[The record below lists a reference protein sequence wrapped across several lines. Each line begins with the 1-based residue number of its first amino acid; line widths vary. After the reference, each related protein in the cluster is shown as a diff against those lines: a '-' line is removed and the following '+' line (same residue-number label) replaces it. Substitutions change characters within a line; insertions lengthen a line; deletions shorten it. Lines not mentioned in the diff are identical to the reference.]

1 MKVGQDA
8 NPFANAVPIAVH
20 LITNCFI
27 IIIFHGMVPAPRARS
42 GSFGHP
48 GKICRQIYRSLTM
61 NRHSAGMR
69 IQGANGTALAAR
81 KAPARQGGAGS
92 FTLPD
97 SAPAESAT
105 ASHLRAVG
113 TIDALMALQGYDD
126 PAERRRRSVRHGR
139 TTLDALDQ
147 LKLGLLDG
155 TIEPAMLYRL
165 KALSGSFSERSG
177 DPGLDAVMD
186 EIQLRVEVELAKANV
201 R

>member
-1 MKVGQDA
+1 MSSG
-8 NPFANAVPIAVH
+8 FLRSANATIPLQRI
-20 LITNCFI
+20 
-27 IIIFHGMVPAPRARS
+27 PASLWRR
-42 GSFGHP
+42 GSFGRG
-48 GKICRQIYRSLTM
+48 GKICREVYRSLTI
-61 NRHSAGMR
+61 NGQSSGMR

-81 KAPARQGGAGS
+81 SAPARQSAAGS
-92 FTLPD
+92 FALPD
-97 SAPAESAT
+97 STPAETAT

-139 TTLDALDQ
+139 TALDALDQ
-147 LKLGLLDG
+147 LKIGLLDG

-165 KALSGSFSERSG
+165 KALSGGLGEGSG
-177 DPGLDAVMD
+177 DPGLDAVMA